1 MLLNRV
7 NTVKLLEPKKRF
19 SSRVDNY
26 VKYRPHYPDE
36 IIKYLKDRRILREDS
51 VIADIGSGTGIL
63 TELFLNNG
71 NIVYGVEPNHE
82 MRKAGERYLKKH
94 SNFISINGS
103 AEHTNLKKSSIDLI
117 TAGQAFHWF
126 ELRKT
131 KQEFK
136 RIQKTN
142 GYVVL
147 IWNTKYASTTF
158 LKAYHKLI
166 IKYGTDYEMVKHEAV
181 GKEILS
187 KFYDKGYNMKSFYN
201 KQTLNY
207 KSLKGRL
214 LSSSYIPLPP
224 HPEYKE
230 MIGELKKIF
239 EMSNKNNEVL
249 FEYKTKVFWGKNNFT

>member
-1 MLLNRV
+1 LKKSYANISLKPINRFSNRV
-7 NTVKLLEPKKRF
+7 K
-19 SSRVDNY
+19 NY
-26 VKYRPHYPDE
+26 VKYRPHYPVE
-36 IIKYLKDRRILREDS
+36 IIKYLKDRRILWDDF
-51 VIADIGSGTGIL
+51 VVADIGSGTGIL
-63 TELFLNNG
+63 TELFLKNG
-71 NIVYGVEPNHE
+71 NIVYGVEPNNE
-82 MRKAGERYLKKH
+82 MRKAGERYLKKY

-103 AEHTNLKKSSIDLI
+103 AELTNLKKNSIDLI

-131 KQEFK
+131 KKEFK
-136 RIQKTN
+136 RILRTN
-142 GYVVL
+142 GYAVL

-166 IKYGTDYEMVKHEAV
+166 RKYGTDYEKVRHEAV
-181 GKEILS
+181 GKEILL
-187 KFYDKGYNMKSFYN
+187 KFYGKRYNLKRFSN

-230 MIGELKKIF
+230 MIAELERIF
-239 EMSNKNNEVL
+239 ANNHKNNEVL
-249 FEYKTKVFWGKNNFT
+249 FEYKTNVYWGKITPKNR